1 MADAT
6 RTVQIV
12 LKVVDQATKS
22 IKATN
27 ALFKEIGYKPNL
39 DNDEIQAYMTCFTC
53 EIIDSHIKEHKRE
66 IKKI

>member
-1 MADAT
+1 MIVLCKDAT
-6 RTVQIV
+6 IREISHEAVHF
-12 LKVVDQATKS
+12 
-22 IKATN
+22 TN